1 MKPLFIAC
9 IILLATVSCTKE
21 QPKTTPQEE
30 TVPASEIK
38 ALRKELEELKSTV
51 AALTSS
57 TQEPGVSVE
66 DFNALKKEN
75 EELKA
80 QVELLTSGFFEVD
93 GLRFDKNGD
102 LISVPLLGEES
113 LTDLGYNRTL
123 SIQRTVDDKGR
134 LIETMSRYGG
144 YNSVQNPPFN
154 WQKRIYEYNGKTCRV
169 TTQTNKWGLEAG
181 VPYEEEINVTTYW

>member
-38 ALRKELEELKSTV
+38 ALRQELEELKSTV
-51 AALTSS
+51 AALTPS
-57 TQEPGVSVE
+57 TQEPGVSVDE
-66 DFNALKKEN
+66 FNALKKEN
-75 EELKA
+75 EDLKA

-102 LISVPLLGEES
+102 IISVPLLGEEAVQ
-113 LTDLGYNRTL
+113 DLGFSRTL
-123 SIQRTVDDKGR
+123 SIQRTLDAQGR
-134 LIETMSRYGG
+134 LKETMSRYAG
-144 YNSVQNPPFN
+144 YNSTSNPPFY
-154 WQKRIYEYNGKTCRV
+154 WQKKIFEYSGKSCRV
-169 TTQTNKWGLEAG
+169 TTQTSKWGLAAG
-181 VPYEEEINVTTYW
+181 VPYEEEIVETNYW